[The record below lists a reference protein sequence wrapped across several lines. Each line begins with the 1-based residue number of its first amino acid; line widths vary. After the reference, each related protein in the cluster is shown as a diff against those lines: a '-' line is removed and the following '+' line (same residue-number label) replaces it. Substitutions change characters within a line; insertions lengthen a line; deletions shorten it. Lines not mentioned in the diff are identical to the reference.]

1 MKKRFPNFLSNM
13 DMDTKHYL
21 EKHFEDCDICYILF
35 RDFPKV
41 GEQILEHLDEI
52 SE

>member
-1 MKKRFPNFLSNM
+1 M
-13 DMDTKHYL
+13 DMDKKHYL

-41 GEQILEHLDEI
+41 GQQILDYLEETN
-52 SE
+52 E